1 MGKGW
6 YDNRMR
12 RGQTLVE
19 YVLVLVLLLGA
30 ASVAGFMVR
39 AVRAQAARTETLL
52 GSDYP

>member
-1 MGKGW
+1 MK
-6 YDNRMR
+6 

-30 ASVAGFMVR
+30 ATAVGFVAK
-39 AVRAQAARTETLL
+39 AVRAQSARTQLLL

>member
-1 MGKGW
+1 
-6 YDNRMR
+6 MR

-30 ASVAGFMVR
+30 AAAAGLVVR
-39 AVRAQAARTETLL
+39 AVRAQSARTAALL